1 MAMKNYKVVQE
12 DGTETYYQFDDTE
25 DVGKAGLAALRNAAK
40 NADSPVKSITEAD
53 PEPANKTS
61 GK

>member
-12 DGTETYYQFDDTE
+12 DGTETYYQFDDSE
-25 DVGKAGLAALRNAAK
+25 DVGKAGLAALKRAA
-40 NADSPVKSITEAD
+40 NDDDNLVKSVTQSD
-53 PEPANKTS
+53 PEPFNK